1 MAQLPRA
8 KALIGDH
15 AQSDHRQVNEV
26 AEHHFRYRAH
36 ANRVRAEAAHHAQFS
51 HRLEDRAAHRDVDA
65 LVMENARNVLASI
78 QTNEFDAVT
87 DFAQPIPVLTI
98 AGILGVP
105 VADHHHLMQLGVA
118 MTKTLDLY
126 VSLKDL
132 VMMNQAAK
140 EFIAYFREQIKIKK
154 EKPDDGLLGRIVR
167 KNKEEKAGLT
177 EEELISIGIFLFTA
191 GEETSAGLISNTLLH
206 LGRHPDQRDLLRKDP
221 GLMAQVIDEVLRYD
235 SVVQLLG
242 RLTREDVMLGG
253 KVIPKDSAVTLV
265 VGSGNRDAQAFEEP
279 DRFIISRRPN
289 RHLSFGSGAHYCL
302 GDWLGRRQSQ
312 LAVSTFLQRFP
323 GYRLVDGGHSW
334 YKNIAIRRLDKLIV
348 QAGS

>member
-1 MAQLPRA
+1 
-8 KALIGDH
+8 
-15 AQSDHRQVNEV
+15 
-26 AEHHFRYRAH
+26 
-36 ANRVRAEAAHHAQFS
+36 
-51 HRLEDRAAHRDVDA
+51 
-65 LVMENARNVLASI
+65 
-78 QTNEFDAVT
+78 
-87 DFAQPIPVLTI
+87 
-98 AGILGVP
+98 
-105 VADHHHLMQLGVA
+105 
-118 MTKTLDLY
+118 
-126 VSLKDL
+126 
-132 VMMNQAAK
+132 
-140 EFIAYFREQIKIKK
+140 
-154 EKPDDGLLGRIVR
+154 
-167 KNKEEKAGLT
+167 
-177 EEELISIGIFLFTA
+177 
-191 GEETSAGLISNTLLH
+191 
-206 LGRHPDQRDLLRKDP
+206 
-221 GLMAQVIDEVLRYD
+221 MAQVIDEVLRYD